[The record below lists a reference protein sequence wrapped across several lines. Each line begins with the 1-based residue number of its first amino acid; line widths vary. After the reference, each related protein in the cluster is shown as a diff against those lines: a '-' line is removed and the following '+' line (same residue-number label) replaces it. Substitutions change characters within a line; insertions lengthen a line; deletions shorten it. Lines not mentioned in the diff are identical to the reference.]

1 MDPPEQPSAQEL
13 PDPWGELSA
22 PAVSKMQSG
31 IRILD
36 PWQFDFVSQDQ
47 NRSGYIYVVQDI
59 ESKLY
64 KIGRTQNMGRRMQ
77 QLGVGKTA
85 LLCSIKPP
93 GGKSG
98 RDGEAS
104 TFLAEGGAGL
114 SAFTPIEGTRL
125 SNDIF

>member
-1 MDPPEQPSAQEL
+1 MPMDPPEQPSAQEL

-85 LLCSIKPP
+85 RLVSSKHVPNAAEAERLAHVRYKDYRLPQTEYFRLQHPPSI
-93 GGKSG
+93 
-98 RDGEAS
+98 
-104 TFLAEGGAGL
+104 
-114 SAFTPIEGTRL
+114 
-125 SNDIF
+125 